1 MLGIWVTQG
10 TQLMISMQE
19 LRFPS
24 VAQEQKYGTRG
35 QQVLLEHVALNFIW
49 FFRAPVLLIDK
60 ATECEHKIVMK
71 DLCCDCGADLRK

>member
-1 MLGIWVTQG
+1 MLCIWVTQG

-24 VAQEQKYGTRG
+24 RPSAKYGPKG
-35 QQVLLEHVALNFIW
+35 QQVLLEHVALNFVW

-60 ATECEHKIVMK
+60 ATECEHKMVMK